1 MITGEKAGD
10 GPDKA
15 KNVKQTEIMIR
26 LRDAILRVSRYFQAA
41 DPASSG
47 TLSGSSTTSSSITA
61 NPAVSMQADY
71 SMDSHAKDHEVYSRY
86 VLSNFAKVVSDLYNL
101 ILSFG

>member
-1 MITGEKAGD
+1 MITSTGDKAGD

-47 TLSGSSTTSSSITA
+47 TLSGSSTTTSITSSSITA
-61 NPAVSMQADY
+61 NQAVSMQADY

-86 VLSNFAKVVSDLYNL
+86 GLSNFANVISDV
-101 ILSFG
+101 